1 MALII
6 KIIITIII
14 IIIIIRVLK
23 NALTVKRLFIS
34 FARRGIYMTA
44 ERAVML
50 VKKVSYLGEFGFLN
64 SSCFS
69 LLAPFRGR

>member
-6 KIIITIII
+6 KIIITIIIII

-34 FARRGIYMTA
+34 FCVTWHLHDSR
-44 ERAVML
+44 
-50 VKKVSYLGEFGFLN
+50 K
-64 SSCFS
+64 SCHV
-69 LLAPFRGR
+69 G